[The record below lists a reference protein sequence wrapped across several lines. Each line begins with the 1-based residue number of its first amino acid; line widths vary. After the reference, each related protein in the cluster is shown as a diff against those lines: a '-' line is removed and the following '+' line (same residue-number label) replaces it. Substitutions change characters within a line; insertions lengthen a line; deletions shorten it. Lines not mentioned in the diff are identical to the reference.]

1 MKSDAEISKRDLH
14 ELSRTLT
21 KDPLGLLW
29 AGPEKAGRLRA
40 SARNTAKFGQLGLLL
55 GELDPA
61 AEVFV
66 VALPK
71 GPRHWPV
78 APDLVDYFRDGWE
91 RMLRLGTGLPFR
103 AACEAANFR
112 LPVPGH
118 TLADVVAEGTKEAS

>member
-29 AGPEKAGRLRA
+29 AGPEKAGKLRA
-40 SARNTAKFGQLGLLL
+40 AARNTAKFGQLGLLL

-71 GPRHWPV
+71 GPRYWPMS
-78 APDLVDYFRDGWE
+78 PELVGYFREGWE
-91 RMLRLGTGLPFR
+91 RMLRLGIGLPFD
-103 AACEAANFR
+103 AACEASGFR

-118 TLADVVAEGTKEAS
+118 TLAEVIAEEDAP